1 MSELKGM
8 IVFAVSEP
16 LGDGSFFIK
25 KSIRDGSL
33 AIFDEEK
40 DADRQLRRNDIQG
53 NFVNELVVVRQEVVA
68 NVDSKLKALTE
79 INHLQSEENKQLA
92 EDNAKLREALAGLKL
107 DSIKVIDSLVNTGCG
122 EAWSIIKLNNM
133 ITDIEDALKTECT
146 TCDNSNKAE
155 ECKQL
160 QQDNEKLRKFLSS
173 LQTDVS
179 TEIAIE
185 ELLESMK

>member
-79 INHLQSEENKQLA
+79 INRLQSEENKQLA